1 MPSAVRFGPF
11 VFDQSACRLTRDDV
25 DLGVSPRHLDVLAC
39 LVRKPAAL
47 VSKEEL
53 IEAGWPDVAVS
64 DNSLTQVISELRRA
78 LDDSPASPLYIQTV
92 ARRGYRFI
100 AAIEPVGDAAA
111 APVAPLA
118 PDERSRRARET
129 SSLEAAR
136 ALSEGRWRLE
146 ALDASLIP
154 AAIAEFEHAIAL
166 DPSYAA
172 AYLGL
177 ANALFWQVEASRH
190 RGSADGETLARAV
203 DAARRAVALEP
214 ELAEAHASLGYVLAG
229 AGLSDEALK
238 AASRAVALE
247 PGYWAHHFRLGHA
260 SWGEAR
266 LRAHARALELYP
278 DFAFAHLETA
288 MVFAARNDLAAA
300 EAALR
305 QGLIVHERH
314 RGRAERFPARGLDWL
329 LGLVLHAR
337 GDAVGALAA
346 FDREIDPDSQR
357 LYALEFSANAL
368 YARGVVQLTGGAAA
382 EAERA
387 FAAAQALHVA
397 DPRPYIGRAEALRAL
412 GRDTDAMTCTAAAT
426 QVIAALERAGRRS
439 EARAWRRDR
448 VGLSWRARRG
458 VPIAGRRDR
467 TRAKRIVRLEFCR
480 WSRRWCRCAARPGS
494 TASSPGSPN
503 ARVRGAGGSGSR
515 GSEVQRSGG
524 SEVQRGHPSRGLRE
538 GAGSEFPAP

>member
-1 MPSAVRFGPF
+1 MVKFGPF
-11 VFDQSACRLTRDDV
+11 VFDQAAYRLTRDDA
-25 DLGVSPRHLDVLAC
+25 DLGISPRHLDVLAY
-39 LVRKPAAL
+39 LVRRPAAL

-53 IEAGWPDVAVS
+53 ITAGWPDVAVS

-100 AAIEPVGDAAA
+100 AAIEPVGDVTPPA
-111 APVAPLA
+111 APTVS
-118 PDERSRRARET
+118 DERSRRARET
-129 SSLEAAR
+129 SSLEATR

-146 ALDASLIP
+146 ALDASLVP
-154 AAIAEFEHAIAL
+154 AAIAEFERAIAL
-166 DPSYAA
+166 DPTYAA

-190 RGSADGETLARAV
+190 RGSADSETLARAV

-214 ELAEAHASLGYVLAG
+214 ELAEAHATLGYVLTG
-229 AGLSDEALK
+229 AGLSDDALK

-314 RGRAERFPARGLDWL
+314 RGRGERFPARGLDWL
-329 LGLVLHAR
+329 LGLVLHTR
-337 GDAVGALAA
+337 GDAAGALAA
-346 FDREIDPDSQR
+346 FEREIDPDSQR

-368 YARGVVQLTGGAAA
+368 YARGVVQLTSGDGAA
-382 EAERA
+382 AERA

-397 DPRPYIGRAEALRAL
+397 DPRPYIGRASALGAL
-412 GRDTDAMTCTAAAT
+412 GRDADARACGAAAT
-426 QVIAALERAGRRS
+426 QVMAGLERAGRRS
-439 EARAWRRDR
+439 EAKLCDGDCPGAPRRP
-448 VGLSWRARRG
+448 RRG
-458 VPIAGRRDR
+458 VPIAGRGDR
-467 TRAKRIVRLEFCR
+467 ARTEGIVRLD
-480 WSRRWCRCAARPGS
+480 SAGGAGAGAAARH
-494 TASSPGSPN
+494 
-503 ARVRGAGGSGSR
+503 AG
-515 GSEVQRSGG
+515 
-524 SEVQRGHPSRGLRE
+524 L
-538 GAGSEFPAP
+538 